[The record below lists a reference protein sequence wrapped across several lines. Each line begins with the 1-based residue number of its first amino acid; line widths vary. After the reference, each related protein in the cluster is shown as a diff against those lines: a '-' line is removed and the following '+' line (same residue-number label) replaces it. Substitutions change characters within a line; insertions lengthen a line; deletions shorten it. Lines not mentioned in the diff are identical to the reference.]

1 MQHLKVLFVVFSCL
15 LASQISGVEAQ
26 RRKGALGLGKLFQM
40 AKQFPESCQAECAEN
55 ELPIQVLVE
64 SDADC
69 PDLESG
75 GWSSLSNA
83 VKPWRFC
90 GTEVSIHFQKI
101 VHNHSHIKSPLEYE
115 NLSILRI
122 DQESGIQELCQS

>member
-1 MQHLKVLFVVFSCL
+1 MQHLKVLFVVSCL
-15 LASQISGVEAQ
+15 LASQINGAEAQ
-26 RRKGALGLGKLFQM
+26 RRRGALGLGKLFQM

-90 GTEVSIHFQKI
+90 GTEVCINFHEI
-101 VHNHSHIKSPLEYE
+101 VHKHS
-115 NLSILRI
+115 
-122 DQESGIQELCQS
+122 

>member
-1 MQHLKVLFVVFSCL
+1 MQHLKVLFIVSCL
-15 LASQISGVEAQ
+15 LGSQINGAEAQ
-26 RRKGALGLGKLFQM
+26 RRRGALGLGKLFQM

-90 GTEVSIHFQKI
+90 GIEVSIHFQKI
-101 VHNHSHIKSPLEYE
+101 VHNQSHIKAPLEYE

>member
-1 MQHLKVLFVVFSCL
+1 MQHLKVLFVVVSCL
-15 LASQISGVEAQ
+15 LASQINGAEAQ

-40 AKQFPESCQAECAEN
+40 AKQFPESCQAECSET

-69 PDLESG
+69 PDLENG

-90 GTEVSIHFQKI
+90 GTEVSINFQKI
-101 VHNHSHIKSPLEYE
+101 SSFINVKLPF
-115 NLSILRI
+115 RI
-122 DQESGIQELCQS
+122 